1 MAAAQ
6 SYPGW
11 GWLTLGALVPLCLVL
26 EGWSFLAIWAI
37 LAVFNG
43 IYTALTAHWIRL
55 TGQGFGWFLLAA
67 VLYEMVLVAIPAAGV
82 WIAGKR
88 RGSAAWILVL
98 PALWTL
104 MEMLSRRVFF
114 GVSWA
119 LLGLPLAD
127 YPGLAQ
133 IAAVA
138 APEVLSFLVIAV
150 NVAIA
155 MAFQKRAKSVRWATL
170 LQGAGLLIA
179 ALAFG
184 TTRLS
189 SGPEPTTAKIAVV
202 QPMLSQLARWDRAET
217 RPPLLSRMDRLVDRA
232 AAGSPQLIVLP
243 EAALPGLVRYEQDL
257 AQFVTRAVERT
268 ATPLLFGSVDRD
280 EQGRIYNVAVR
291 IGTDGTVSEYRKT
304 RLVPFVEHTP
314 WPFHY
319 KPADGW
325 VQFAPGTER
334 TLMPLNAAS
343 SFSVAMCLEDT
354 YPDIARE
361 YVLAGSNL
369 LIALVNTE
377 NFKETNQ
384 ALAHLRRARLTAVAA
399 GLPMVRAANSGFSC
413 SIDARGRLLGAMP
426 PNAQEAGV
434 LPASPGSVSTVYDAL
449 GDMGVGMLL
458 IAFLGL
464 ETLWLRVP
472 HQPIVVSRRGDRK
485 RRSPASTT
493 AM

>member
-1 MAAAQ
+1 
-6 SYPGW
+6 
-11 GWLTLGALVPLCLVL
+11 
-26 EGWSFLAIWAI
+26 
-37 LAVFNG
+37 
-43 IYTALTAHWIRL
+43 
-55 TGQGFGWFLLAA
+55 
-67 VLYEMVLVAIPAAGV
+67 
-82 WIAGKR
+82 
-88 RGSAAWILVL
+88 
-98 PALWTL
+98 
-104 MEMLSRRVFF
+104 
-114 GVSWA
+114 
-119 LLGLPLAD
+119 
-127 YPGLAQ
+127 
-133 IAAVA
+133 
-138 APEVLSFLVIAV
+138 
-150 NVAIA
+150 
-155 MAFQKRAKSVRWATL
+155 
-170 LQGAGLLIA
+170 
-179 ALAFG
+179 
-184 TTRLS
+184 
-189 SGPEPTTAKIAVV
+189 
-202 QPMLSQLARWDRAET
+202 
-217 RPPLLSRMDRLVDRA
+217 
-232 AAGSPQLIVLP
+232 
-243 EAALPGLVRYEQDL
+243 
-257 AQFVTRAVERT
+257 
-268 ATPLLFGSVDRD
+268 
-280 EQGRIYNVAVR
+280 VAVR

-413 SIDARGRLLGAMP
+413 SIDARGRLLGALP

>member
-1 MAAAQ
+1 M
-6 SYPGW
+6 
-11 GWLTLGALVPLCLVL
+11 LVALVPLCVVL
-26 EGWSFLAIWAI
+26 EGRSFLGIWTV
-37 LAVFNG
+37 LAAFNG

-67 VLYEMVLVAIPAAGV
+67 VLYEMVLAAVPAAGL

-88 RGSAAWILVL
+88 RGSAAWILLL

-133 IAAVA
+133 IASVA

-155 MAFQKRAKSVRWATL
+155 MAVQKRARSVRWAAL
-170 LQGAGLLIA
+170 LQGAGVLVSALL
-179 ALAFG
+179 FG
-184 TTRLS
+184 MARLGG
-189 SGPEPTTAKIAVV
+189 GPEPITAKIAVV
-202 QPMLSQLARWDRAET
+202 QPMLSQEARWDRAGT
-217 RPPLLSRMDRLVDRA
+217 RPPLLERMNGLVDRA

-268 ATPLLFGSVDRD
+268 ATPLLFGSIDRD
-280 EQGRIYNVAVR
+280 ERGRIYNVAVL
-291 IGTDGTVSEYRKT
+291 IGTDGTVSEYRKI
-304 RLVPFVEHTP
+304 RLVPFVERTP
-314 WPFHY
+314 WPFRY

-325 VQFAPGTER
+325 VQFTPGTER

-354 YPDIARE
+354 YPDIARD

-399 GLPMVRAANSGFSC
+399 GLPMVRAANSGVSC
-413 SIDARGRLLGAMP
+413 SIDARGRLLTALP

-434 LPASPGSVSTVYDAL
+434 LAASPGSIATVYDAL
-449 GDMGVGMLL
+449 GDAGVGMLL
-458 IAFLGL
+458 VAILSL
-464 ETLWLRVP
+464 ETLWLRFP
-472 HQPIVVSRRGDRK
+472 RQPLAVRPRGKGK
-485 RRSPASTT
+485 RRLPATIA